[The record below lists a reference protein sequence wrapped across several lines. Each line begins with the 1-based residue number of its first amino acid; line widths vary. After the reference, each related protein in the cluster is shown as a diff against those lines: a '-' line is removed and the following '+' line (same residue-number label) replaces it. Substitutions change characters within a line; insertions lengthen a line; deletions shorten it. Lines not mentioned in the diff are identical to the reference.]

1 MTDGGWDVVQ
11 LTYTESATSN
21 LGPFTVEAKLSSVGG
36 AVTYAVGSGRVC
48 LGIEFPCCALSLLGD
63 WST

>member
-1 MTDGGWDVVQ
+1 MVAACVQ

-48 LGIEFPCCALSLLGD
+48 LFI
-63 WST
+63 